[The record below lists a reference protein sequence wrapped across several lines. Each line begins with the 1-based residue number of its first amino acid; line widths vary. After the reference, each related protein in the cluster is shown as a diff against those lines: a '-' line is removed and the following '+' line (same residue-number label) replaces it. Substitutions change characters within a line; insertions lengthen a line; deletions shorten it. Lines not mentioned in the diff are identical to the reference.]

1 METRDGDSFASFW
14 PPTWSKCQRCLRHG
28 PARTATF
35 PWEKIGKNHTGI
47 TTNLQKVKPQYCDWI
62 LMSKKFKIHDQSR
75 FFFSFKTFWGRKSIF
90 HRTLW
95 QNLWIW
101 FNVIYWFFL
110 NLLPILVCVS
120 WHRFFKGKTPYSIS
134 KVGMTVLTHGLANEL
149 KDTGLSTDFS
159 VLKTFK
165 QIFDVS
171 SFDCVCI
178 FFY

>member
-28 PARTATF
+28 PARTASF

-62 LMSKKFKIHDQSR
+62 LMSKSSR
-75 FFFSFKTFWGRKSIF
+75 FTTKADFFFRLRFFGGRKGIF
-90 HRTLW
+90 SPNFMTKLMGDA
-95 QNLWIW
+95 IW

-110 NLLPILVCVS
+110 NLLPIFVFLS
-120 WHRFFKGKTPYSIS
+120 WYRFFKGKTPYSIS

-149 KDTGLSTDFS
+149 KDTGLSTAFS
-159 VLKTFK
+159 VLKTF
-165 QIFDVS
+165 
-171 SFDCVCI
+171 
-178 FFY
+178 